1 MSVLSTKPLLRPGW
15 CQIVVHIFFIFYS
28 MLLNYCT
35 SFKKFNFTFRELAMS
50 ILYVTN
56 PKDKQKETKAKPKT
70 ANPTPVIH
78 TSYLHK
84 CYCCSINIKGTF
96 EMGIWIQGTLTTL
109 CGSVV
114 RLLLD
119 FSGLFYLVWIL

>member
-1 MSVLSTKPLLRPGW
+1 
-15 CQIVVHIFFIFYS
+15 

-35 SFKKFNFTFRELAMS
+35 SFKKFNFTFTNLTLEYRELAMS
-50 ILYVTN
+50 ILYVAN

-70 ANPTPVIH
+70 ANPTPAIH